1 MALATSQSLLDR
13 VLAALRGIGG
23 IEAIVLGGSRGRGVH
38 HAASDYDIG
47 LYYRG
52 TLDVDALARAAKSL
66 NDPGGARSY
75 LDGEAGRRQPT
86 QPASLFPAGEAG
98 RRPPTQPASPLVT
111 GIGGWGP
118 WVNGGGWLTVD
129 GEPVDLLYRD
139 LDRVEQV
146 IGEVREGRFDSAYH
160 VGHPH
165 GFIST
170 IYAGEIATCRV
181 LHDPDGVVA
190 AAKARVT
197 PYPEALRAATIARFA
212 DEARFFLAI
221 AQKAAAKGD
230 VTYVAGCA
238 YRAAACL
245 LQVVFAQN
253 REWLI
258 NEKGAVALA
267 DKFAIKPKDLR
278 LELESAFAE
287 LASGPQGLLSALGAV
302 GALLDEAVSASQS

>member
-1 MALATSQSLLDR
+1 MVLAPSQPLLDR
-13 VLAALRGIGG
+13 IAAVLRGIGG
-23 IEAIVLGGSRGRGVH
+23 IEAIVLGGSRGRGTH
-38 HAASDYDIG
+38 HAGSDYDIG

-52 TLDVDALARAAKSL
+52 TLDIEALARAAELL

-75 LDGEAGRRQPT
+75 LD
-86 QPASLFPAGEAG
+86 GEAG

-129 GEPVDLLYRD
+129 GEAVDLIYRD
-139 LDRVEQV
+139 LDSVARV
-146 IGEVREGRFDSAYH
+146 IGEVREGRFESAYH
-160 VGHPH
+160 YGHPH

-181 LHDPDGVVA
+181 LHDPKGIVA
-190 AAKARVT
+190 AAKAALT
-197 PYPEALRAATIARFA
+197 PYPEALRAATITRFT

-230 VTYVAGCA
+230 VVYVSGCA

-245 LQVVFAQN
+245 LQVVFSQN

-287 LASGPQGLLSALGAV
+287 LASGPQGLLSALRAIE
-302 GALLDEAVSASQS
+302 ALLDETASLPQS